1 MNRMS
6 AISVKGLTHAYGK
19 RVVLDSIDLQIA
31 PGEFYGFLGEN
42 GAGKSTA
49 IRAMCGF
56 IKPDKG
62 EVQVAGIDV
71 IRNCIEVR
79 SRVGVLSE
87 DIVLYERL
95 TGRELLEF
103 TGRMH
108 GLSESVSRARSGDLL
123 DRLELEGAADRMI
136 SGYSLGMKKKTAF
149 ASALIHSPQALF
161 LDEPF
166 NGIDARSTRTLCNL
180 LQWLCKE
187 RGVAVLFTSHVLEMA
202 ERLCDRVAILH
213 AGRIQA
219 EGTVAELKRSA
230 VEQGKSLEDIFLE
243 LTGSEK
249 ALGAELNW
257 Y

>member
-1 MNRMS
+1 MS
-6 AISVKGLTHAYGK
+6 AISVKGLSHKYGK
-19 RVVLDSIDLQIA
+19 RVVLDSIDLQIQ
-31 PGEFYGFLGEN
+31 PGEFYGFLGQN

-56 IKPDKG
+56 ITPDSG
-62 EVQVAGIDV
+62 EISVAGVDV
-71 IRNCIEVR
+71 IRNSIEVR
-79 SRVGVLSE
+79 SQVGTLSE

-95 TGRELLEF
+95 TGREALEF

-108 GLSESVSRARSGDLL
+108 GLSDSVSRLRCGDLL
-123 DRLELEGAADRMI
+123 ERLELEGAADRMI

-149 ASALIHSPQALF
+149 AAALIHSPKALF

-166 NGIDARSTRTLCNL
+166 NGIDAHSTRTLCSM
-180 LQWLCKE
+180 LQWLCRE

-219 EGTVAELKRSA
+219 EGTVSELKRSA
-230 VEQGKSLEDIFLE
+230 IEQGKSLEDIFLE

-249 ALGAELNW
+249 ELEPALSW